1 MQDEHQVAEL
11 EPAQRQTDFSRVTS
25 YTDGDSIVI
34 CDRKN
39 PTAWIRSD
47 VTTSQQP

>member
-11 EPAQRQTDFSRVTS
+11 EPAHHQTDFSRVTS
-25 YTDGDSIVI
+25 YADGDSVVI

>member
-1 MQDEHQVAEL
+1 MQDEHQVAERQ
-11 EPAQRQTDFSRVTS
+11 PAQRQTDFSRFTS
-25 YTDGDSIVI
+25 YEDGDSVVI

-47 VTTSQQP
+47 LTTSPQP